1 LQNTYLF
8 TFAHLCIHFFTILEG
23 LLLEETFSL
32 VELNQ
37 VAGTVWQGIKHGKSR
52 VIALHGKMGAG
63 KTTFTTA
70 LIKIMG
76 SPDAGS
82 SPTFSIINQYRDA
95 LGNPIYH
102 MDWYRLDDEEEIL
115 QTGAEEVM
123 YSGSWCI
130 VEWSEK
136 APALLP
142 ENTIHIFLSHQTD
155 GRRTLKIIG
164 PTD

>member
-1 LQNTYLF
+1 LLIFVQALF
-8 TFAHLCIHFFTILEG
+8 NIGEVKLEQKFGLADLDDIAEKIWQTI
-23 LLLEETFSL
+23 
-32 VELNQ
+32 N
-37 VAGTVWQGIKHGKSR
+37 HGQSR
-52 VIALHGKMGAG
+52 VIALHGEMGAG

-76 SPDAGS
+76 STDAGS
-82 SPTFSIINQYRDA
+82 SPTFSIINQYRDG

-102 MDWYRLDDEEEIL
+102 MDWYRLDDVEEIL

-136 APALLP
+136 APSLLP
-142 ENTIHIFLSHQTD
+142 ENTIHIFLSLDPD
-155 GRRTLKIIG
+155 GLRTLKLFA